1 MKRRESLKLIVT
13 GAVAVPAVVAGC
25 GPDDKKALVAADPT
39 FNLDRNPAE
48 VENEKRLLA
57 MDKFFTDHEMATIAI
72 LADIIIPADE
82 VSGSA
87 TDAKVPEFIEFIVKD
102 MPNHQT
108 PIRGGL
114 RWLDVHCMNR
124 FGNAFKDC
132 DNKQQL
138 EVVDDIAYT
147 QIKYEENGKE
157 VIKGKIKPGMAQ
169 GVSFFNKMRDL
180 VATGFYTSQI
190 GVKDIGYMGNT
201 PNQWNGVPDDVL
213 KQYGVAYTEK
223 ELKECVSFTKA

>member
-1 MKRRESLKLIVT
+1 MDRRESLRLIAT
-13 GAVAVPAVVAGC
+13 GAVAAPAVIAGC
-25 GPDDKKALVAADPT
+25 NTDDKKTEVAAADPK

-57 MDKFFTDHEMATIAI
+57 MDKFFTDHEMVTIAI
-72 LADIIIPADE
+72 LSDIIIPKDD

-108 PIRGGL
+108 PLRGGL
-114 RWLDVHCMNR
+114 RWLDMQCVTRYN
-124 FGNAFKDC
+124 NAFKDC
-132 DNKQQL
+132 TKEQQIEL
-138 EVVDDIAYT
+138 IDQIAYP
-147 QIKYEENGKE
+147 KKAKLE
-157 VIKGKIKPGMAQ
+157 MAQ
-169 GVSFFNKMRDL
+169 GVSFFNKMRDM

-201 PNQWNGVPDDVL
+201 ANEWNGVPDDVL
-213 KQYGVAYTEK
+213 KQYGLAYSEK
-223 ELKECVSFTKA
+223 ELKECLSFDKK